1 MDRNPLFP
9 VFLKL
14 DQLNTLVVGAGNV
27 GLEKL
32 SALLKNSPKANVTVI
47 APNVHPE
54 LDKLAS
60 TASTVTI
67 IRRRFRSWDLRNRDL
82 VILATDDK
90 ELHIKIQQRAR
101 RRRILINV
109 ADTPDLC
116 DFYLGSVITRGHLKV
131 GISTNGKSPTLARR
145 MREYFEEALPD
156 DMNQLLDNLEQIR
169 GKMKGDFQAKL
180 KALNELTS
188 GMVRKDDSG
197 D

>member
-32 SALLKNSPKANVTVI
+32 SALLQNSPKANVTVI